1 VVTGE
6 HLAGLL
12 TGSRSLGSPLP
23 PSHATTLGLEYA
35 ANHNAHPAPANTGN
49 DLQKG
54 IFLGR
59 HARSLRARRQLLGY
73 REAYL
78 GIACVLPDRG

>member
-1 VVTGE
+1 MVASE
-6 HLAGLL
+6 HLAGLFA
-12 TGSRSLGSPLP
+12 GSRSLGSPLP
-23 PSHATTLGLEYA
+23 PSHAITQGLEYA
-35 ANHNAHPAPANTGN
+35 ANHNAHLAPAIIGN
-49 DLQKG
+49 DLQQR

-59 HARSLRARRQLLGY
+59 HARLLRARRQLLGY

>member
-1 VVTGE
+1 VVAGE
-6 HLAGLL
+6 HLAGLFA
-12 TGSRSLGSPLP
+12 GSRSLGSPLP
-23 PSHATTLGLEYA
+23 PSHATTQGLEYA
-35 ANHNAHPAPANTGN
+35 ANHNAHPAPANIGN
-49 DLQKG
+49 DLQKR

-59 HARSLRARRQLLGY
+59 HARLLRARRQLLGY